1 MVKNRRDSVR
11 VITDLK
17 MEIENLGALA
27 SRDQSP
33 ILDLGDGFQ

>member
-1 MVKNRRDSVR
+1 MA
-11 VITDLK
+11 ITNQIIGEATQKAK